1 MHIAGTY
8 HRLVESVSQI
18 HDLLVDL
25 LKIFFT
31 LYILNT
37 VAGNHKSVIS
47 QWLYLQIIIEI
58 NDPRDPFFRLFV
70 QDSLIQFSRLAGAA
84 YHQSFPVFGQ
94 LALGDSGPPGIII
107 QMRLG
112 YQGI

>member
-1 MHIAGTY
+1 MHIAGAY

-25 LKIFFT
+25 LKIFFA

-37 VAGNHKSVIS
+37 VAGNHEPVVS
-47 QWLYLQIIIEI
+47 QWLYLQIIVEI
-58 NDPRDPFFRLFV
+58 DDPRDPFFRLLI
-70 QDSLIQFSRLAGAA
+70 QDSLIQFPRLAGAA
-84 YHQSFPVFGQ
+84 YHQAFPVFGQ
-94 LALGDSGPPGIII
+94 LAFGDSGPPGIVI
-107 QMRLG
+107 QMGLG